1 MAIIVNGQNR
11 RIIAVRKR
19 IVPNQSLSRA
29 GVAVGVDES
38 ADCRVIVSGLEIV
51 EAGFGILVIAPVA
64 QGVDLRHGAAGT
76 QDLAEGIVEIRCYL
90 VAAAVYQIHHIAL
103 EVRNVIVDR
112 AGGPHGVGQG
122 VGRSALVIPE
132 VQNLRAAAALH
143 GLPQQLAVGDEVQY
157 NCTSYNNLFFF
168 CEYERFIRT
177 VKNIVLFYHE
187 NQLVTLVFP
196 FPLK

>member
-1 MAIIVNGQNR
+1 M
-11 RIIAVRKR
+11 
-19 IVPNQSLSRA
+19 
-29 GVAVGVDES
+29 
-38 ADCRVIVSGLEIV
+38 EIV
-51 EAGFGILVIAPVA
+51 EARLAVLIVPPVA
-64 QGVDLRHGAAGT
+64 QRVDLRHGAAGT
-76 QDLAEGIVEIRCYL
+76 QDLAVGIVEIRRHL
-90 VAAAVYQIHHIAL
+90 VAAAVRQIHHVPL
-103 EVRNVIVDR
+103 EVRNVIINR
-112 AGGPHGVGQG
+112 AGGACGVGQG
-122 VGRSALVIPE
+122 VGRTCLVIPE

-143 GLPQQLAVGDEVQY
+143 GVPQQLAVGDEVQY